1 MRQSCKP
8 HPFSACAGLSLH
20 RSSTTKRLPTLE
32 LTAQIRKDFQSFPIQ
47 LSDTSLRQP
56 HHVPSLSYDNPRGL
70 VRFAS
75 GSRLL
80 DPGDSR
86 RQEVQGEIGFIEKF
100 TSERRRDSAPPWE
113 PRFRHIT
120 QRISPRAR
128 SWRTQF
134 GTCGACPRS
143 ATTASKLSHP
153 RGDANPRGRNGP
165 LGFFFFLPH
174 SPPAE
179 SW

>member
-8 HPFSACAGLSLH
+8 HPFSAYAGLSLH
-20 RSSTTKRLPTLE
+20 RSSTKRLPTLE

-100 TSERRRDSAPPWE
+100 TSERRRDSAPPL
-113 PRFRHIT
+113 
-120 QRISPRAR
+120 
-128 SWRTQF
+128 
-134 GTCGACPRS
+134 GAAVPTHH
-143 ATTASKLSHP
+143 ATDFAKSS
-153 RGDANPRGRNGP
+153 
-165 LGFFFFLPH
+165 FLADPVRYLRRV
-174 SPPAE
+174 P
-179 SW
+179 